1 MIIAIDGPAGSGK
14 STTARGVA
22 ELLTIMYLDT
32 GAMYRALTWALIDAG
47 VEPTDNEKVYDYLKK
62 LDINFDS
69 SNHILVNR
77 KDISHAIRTRKV
89 SSQVS
94 AVSTIPKVRAIMVE
108 IQRKIVGNNDC
119 VLEGRDIGTVVFP
132 EADFKFFLV
141 ADATIRAKRRMK
153 DFKEIGENAIFSDI
167 LADIEKRD
175 ANDSSRTHSPLIK
188 ADDAIIIDT
197 SYITIDQQIEKI
209 VNLIKKTK

>member
-69 SNHILVNR
+69 SNHILVNS

-108 IQRKIVGNNDC
+108 IQRKFVGNNDC

>member
-108 IQRKIVGNNDC
+108 IQRKFVGNNDC

>member
-69 SNHILVNR
+69 SNHILVNS